1 MTESS
6 SDEALIRRL
15 DRLETE
21 LRKVETRLRI
31 ANRRLRNI
39 LAIGAFL
46 LISGLV
52 LAASPT
58 AQAQFGITLA
68 SLNTRLTVVENK
80 TAPLSYNSG
89 TKLLTV
95 SGANVMIID
104 GTGAT
109 ESTSGLGNLQVG
121 YNALR
126 GDGEVNDRTG
136 SHNLILGDLNN
147 YSISGGLVVG
157 LYNTISGRYASVSGG
172 TGNTASGENASVSG
186 GATNT
191 ASGSITSVSGGYLN
205 SASGHRSSV
214 SGGARNTVTA
224 TFASISGGTEN
235 LASEIGSSVSGG
247 SVNTASGIVSSIS
260 GGTENLASGGSSSIS
275 GGNKNVASGEGS
287 SILGGNGITLNAL
300 FSTYPAGP

>member
-1 MTESS
+1 MQESA

-15 DRLETE
+15 DRLECE

-39 LAIGAFL
+39 LAIGAVL

-68 SLNTRLTVVENK
+68 SLNTRLTAVENK
-80 TAPLSYNSG
+80 TAPLAYNAA
-89 TKLLTV
+89 TKLLSVT
-95 SGANVMIID
+95 GANVMIID
-104 GTGAT
+104 GTGST

-126 GDGEVNDRTG
+126 GDGEVDDRTG

-147 YSISGGLVVG
+147 YSNSGGLVAG

-172 TGNTASGENASVSG
+172 SDNTASGETASVSG
-186 GATNT
+186 GASNI
-191 ASGSITSVSGGYLN
+191 ASGFFTSVSGGSQN
-205 SASGHRSSV
+205 SASGNRASV
-214 SGGARNTVTA
+214 SGGSRNSA
-224 TFASISGGTEN
+224 TGDIASISGGAAN
-235 LASEIGSSVSGG
+235 LASG
-247 SVNTASGIVSSIS
+247 AVSSIS
-260 GGTENLASGGSSSIS
+260 GGGSNTASTFNASIS
-275 GGNKNVASGEGS
+275 GGSENVASGAGS
-287 SILGGNGITLNAL
+287 SIAGGSSNTASAETASILGGNGVSVNTVNG
-300 FSTYPAGP
+300 TYPAGP